1 MIRTKV
7 IQTLALAILAVFAST
22 MAYGQTPVTL
32 VNFDITNGDFPYFGS
47 LVQAANG
54 YLYGA
59 TYEGGANSYGTIF
72 KMTLAGVLT
81 TVYSFGVAEGI
92 LPVGPLVQAGNGDL
106 YGTTW
111 EGGTDTNGTIF
122 KITPAGVLTTLH
134 SFDSTDGANPSS
146 GLIQATNGYLY
157 GTTYNGG
164 TINCGTIFRI
174 TPAGVFTSL
183 HSFDL
188 TDGCHTYAGLVQAT
202 NGYLYGVTY
211 QGGASDAC
219 QQDGCGTIFKI
230 TPGGALTTVHSF
242 DEKDGLYP
250 YAALIQATD
259 GNLYGSTTSGGAFGY
274 GTIFQIT
281 PAGSL
286 TTWVSFDVLDGADPQ
301 ASLLQAT
308 DGNFY
313 GTTAAGGKSGNGTIF
328 ELTPAGVLTSLFSFD
343 NTGGAFPFAALVED
357 TNGTLYGTTYQGG
370 TTNDGTLF
378 SFSVGLGPFVETRP
392 TSGEVGAAI
401 KILGTGLNG
410 ATSVTFNGVPAGF
423 TVASGA
429 EITTTVPTGATT
441 GDVQLVTP
449 HGTLVSNV
457 AFRVP

>member
-1 MIRTKV
+1 MIRTKL
-7 IQTLALAILAVFAST
+7 IETLTLAIVSVAAST
-22 MAYGQTPVTL
+22 IAYGQTPVTL

-47 LVQAANG
+47 LVQATNG

-72 KMTLAGVLT
+72 KMTPGGTLT
-81 TVYSFGVAEGI
+81 TLHSFGVTEGI
-92 LPVGPLVQAGNGDL
+92 LPAGPLVQAANGDL

-111 EGGTDTNGTIF
+111 EGGTDNYGTIF

-134 SFDSTDGANPSS
+134 SFDSTDGANASS

-164 TINCGTIFRI
+164 TINCGTIFKI

-211 QGGASDAC
+211 QGGASDVC
-219 QQDGCGTIFKI
+219 QDGCGTIFKI
-230 TPGGALTTVHSF
+230 TPAGLFTTVHSF
-242 DEKDGLYP
+242 DAKDGAYP

-259 GNLYGSTTSGGAFGY
+259 GNLYGSTMGGGGFGY
-274 GTIFQIT
+274 GTIFRVT
-281 PAGSL
+281 TAGALTSL
-286 TTWVSFDVLDGADPQ
+286 VSFDVLGGADPE

-313 GTTAAGGKSGNGTIF
+313 GTTPSGGKSGNGTIF
-328 ELTPAGVLTSLFSFD
+328 QLTPAGVFTSLFSFD
-343 NTGGAFPFAALVED
+343 DTDGSFPAAGLVED

-392 TSGEVGAAI
+392 ASGAVGAAI
-401 KILGTGLNG
+401 KILGTRLTG
-410 ATSVTFNGVPAGF
+410 ATSVTFNGIAAAF
-423 TVASGA
+423 TVISGA
-429 EITTTVPTGATT
+429 EITTTVPVGATA
-441 GDVQLVTP
+441 GNVEVTTP
-449 HGTLVSNV
+449 SGTLVSN
-457 AFRVP
+457 APFRVP